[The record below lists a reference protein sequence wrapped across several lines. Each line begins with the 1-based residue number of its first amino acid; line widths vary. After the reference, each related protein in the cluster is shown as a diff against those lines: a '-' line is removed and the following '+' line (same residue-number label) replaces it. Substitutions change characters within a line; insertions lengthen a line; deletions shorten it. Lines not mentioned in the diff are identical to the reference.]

1 MDSYQIKGKAYLKDE
16 IIECSIYIEDER
28 IKRISKL
35 ELSNV
40 KTINF
45 NSNFLILPALVD
57 LHVHF
62 RDWGQEE
69 KETIE
74 TGSLAALAGG
84 VTTVLDMPNTIP
96 PINSVE
102 LIKKRI
108 DDFKRK
114 SYVDFGIHCK
124 PPLISEIDEIF
135 NYAFALKFYEEDLP
149 LIPNYKEHIINKRVV
164 VHAQFGLSEFDAV
177 KYVFEHLLDSSNLR
191 FAHISKKE
199 SIEIIKE
206 YRKRNPNIFIE
217 VTPHHMFLSYEKL
230 RKKHKG
236 YYSVRPPLATEEDNR
251 YIINS
256 INQGIVDF
264 IATDHA
270 PHKYEE
276 KLSENP
282 PPGYPNLEVYL
293 PLFLTYIK
301 KGLLNFNK
309 TLRCLTENPSK
320 YLGIKKGKIEEGYY
334 ADFVIVNM
342 KEEYKIDPS
351 KFYSKSKF
359 SPFEG
364 FEVIGKP
371 YVTIIRGKII
381 YENGIFD
388 LNNFKPKEIKELRF

>member
-1 MDSYQIKGKAYLKDE
+1 MDNYQIKGKAYLKDE
-16 IIECSIYIEDER
+16 IVDCSIYIEDER

-45 NSNFLILPALVD
+45 NSNFLILPALID

-96 PINSVE
+96 PINGVE
-102 LIKKRI
+102 LAKKRI

-135 NYAFALKFYEEDLP
+135 NYAFALKFYEEDLS
-149 LIPNYKEHIINKRVV
+149 LIPNYKEHIINKKVV

-177 KYVFEHLLDSSNLR
+177 KYVLEHLFDSSNLR

-206 YRKRNPNIFIE
+206 YRKKNPNIFIE

-230 RKKHKG
+230 KEKHKG

-256 INQGIVDF
+256 INQGIIDF

-282 PPGYPNLEVYL
+282 PPGYPNLEVLL
-293 PLFLTYIK
+293 PLCLTYIK

-309 TLRCLTENPSK
+309 TIQCLTENPSK

>member
-1 MDSYQIKGKAYLKDE
+1 MDNYQIKGKAYLKDE
-16 IIECSIYIEDER
+16 IVDCSIYIEDER

-45 NSNFLILPALVD
+45 NSNFLILPALID

-96 PINSVE
+96 PINSTE
-102 LIKKRI
+102 LAKKRI

-177 KYVFEHLLDSSNLR
+177 KYVLEHLFDSSNLR

-230 RKKHKG
+230 KENHKG

-256 INQGIVDF
+256 INQGIIDF

-282 PPGYPNLEVYL
+282 PPGYPNLEVLL
-293 PLFLTYIK
+293 PLCLTYIK

-309 TLRCLTENPSK
+309 TIRCLTENPSK

>member
-1 MDSYQIKGKAYLKDE
+1 VDNYQIKGKAYLKDE
-16 IIECSIYIEDER
+16 IVDCSIYIEDER

-45 NSNFLILPALVD
+45 NSNFLILPALID

-96 PINSVE
+96 PINSTE
-102 LIKKRI
+102 LAKKRI

-135 NYAFALKFYEEDLP
+135 NYAFALKFYEEDLS

-177 KYVFEHLLDSSNLR
+177 KYVLEHLFDSSNLR

-206 YRKRNPNIFIE
+206 YRKKNPNIFIE

-230 RKKHKG
+230 KEKHKG

-256 INQGIVDF
+256 INQGIIDF

-282 PPGYPNLEVYL
+282 PPGYPNLEVLL
-293 PLFLTYIK
+293 PLCLTYIK

-309 TLRCLTENPSK
+309 TIQCLTENPSK

>member
-1 MDSYQIKGKAYLKDE
+1 VDNYQLKGKAYLKDE

-28 IKRISKL
+28 IKKISKL
-35 ELSNV
+35 ELSNL

-45 NSNFLILPALVD
+45 NSNFLILPALID

-62 RDWGQEE
+62 RDWSQEE

-108 DDFKRK
+108 EDFKRK
-114 SYVDFGIHCK
+114 SYVDFGVHCK
-124 PPLISEIDEIF
+124 PPLTNEIDEVF
-135 NYAFALKFYEEDLP
+135 KYAFAIKFYEEDLP
-149 LIPNYKEHIINKRVV
+149 LIPNYKKYVMNKRVV

-177 KYVFEHLLDSSNLR
+177 KYVLENLFDSSNLR

-230 RKKHKG
+230 KEKHKG

-251 YIINS
+251 YIITS
-256 INQGIVDF
+256 INQGIIDF

-282 PPGYPNLEVYL
+282 PPGYPNLEVLL
-293 PLFLTYIK
+293 PLCLTYIK

-309 TLRCLTENPSK
+309 TIRCLTENPSK

-334 ADFVIVNM
+334 ADFVIVDM

-371 YVTIIRGKII
+371 YVAIIRGKLI
-381 YENGIFD
+381 YENGTFD
-388 LNNFKPKEIKELRF
+388 LNNFRPKEIKELRL

>member
-45 NSNFLILPALVD
+45 NSNFLILPALID

-96 PINSVE
+96 PINSTE
-102 LIKKRI
+102 LAKKRI

-124 PPLISEIDEIF
+124 PPSISEIDEIF

-177 KYVFEHLLDSSNLR
+177 KYVLEHLFDSSNLR

-230 RKKHKG
+230 KEKHKG

-256 INQGIVDF
+256 INQGIIDF

-282 PPGYPNLEVYL
+282 PPGYPNLEVLL
-293 PLFLTYIK
+293 PLCLTYIK

-309 TLRCLTENPSK
+309 TIQCLTENPSK

>member
-1 MDSYQIKGKAYLKDE
+1 VDSYQIKGKAYLKDE
-16 IIECSIYIEDER
+16 IVDCSIYIEDER
-28 IKRISKL
+28 TKRISKL

-40 KTINF
+40 KTITF
-45 NSNFLILPALVD
+45 NSNFLILPALID

-96 PINSVE
+96 PINCTE
-102 LIKKRI
+102 LAKKRM

-124 PPLISEIDEIF
+124 PPSISEIDEIF
-135 NYAFALKFYEEDLP
+135 NYAFALKFYEEDLS
-149 LIPNYKEHIINKRVV
+149 LIPNYKEHIINKKVV

-177 KYVFEHLLDSSNLR
+177 KYVLEHLFDSSNLR

-206 YRKRNPNIFIE
+206 YRKKNPNIFIE

-230 RKKHKG
+230 KEKHKG

-256 INQGIVDF
+256 INQGIIDF

-282 PPGYPNLEVYL
+282 PPGYPNLEVLL
-293 PLFLTYIK
+293 PLCLTYIK

-309 TLRCLTENPSK
+309 TIQCLTENPSK

>member
-1 MDSYQIKGKAYLKDE
+1 MDNYQIKGKAYLKDE
-16 IIECSIYIEDER
+16 IVDCSIYIEDER

-45 NSNFLILPALVD
+45 NSNFLILPALID

-96 PINSVE
+96 PINSTE
-102 LIKKRI
+102 LAKKRI

-135 NYAFALKFYEEDLP
+135 NYAFALKFYEEDLS
-149 LIPNYKEHIINKRVV
+149 LIPNYKEHIINKKVV

-177 KYVFEHLLDSSNLR
+177 KYVLEHLFDSSNLR

-206 YRKRNPNIFIE
+206 YRKKNPNIFIE

-230 RKKHKG
+230 KEKHKG

-256 INQGIVDF
+256 INQGIIDF

-282 PPGYPNLEVYL
+282 PPGYPNLEVLL
-293 PLFLTYIK
+293 PLCLTYIK

-309 TLRCLTENPSK
+309 TIQCLTENPSK

>member
-1 MDSYQIKGKAYLKDE
+1 VDSYQIKGKAYLKDE
-16 IIECSIYIEDER
+16 IVDCSIYIEDER
-28 IKRISKL
+28 IKKISKL

-45 NSNFLILPALVD
+45 NSNFLILPALID

-96 PINSVE
+96 PINGVK
-102 LIKKRI
+102 LAKKRI

-135 NYAFALKFYEEDLP
+135 NYAFALKFYEEDLS
-149 LIPNYKEHIINKRVV
+149 LIPNYKEHIINKKVV

-177 KYVFEHLLDSSNLR
+177 KYVLEHLFDSSNLR

-206 YRKRNPNIFIE
+206 YRKKNPNIFIE

-230 RKKHKG
+230 KEKHKG
-236 YYSVRPPLATEEDNR
+236 YYSVRPPLANKEDNQ

-256 INQGIVDF
+256 INQGIIDF

-293 PLFLTYIK
+293 PLCLTYIK

-309 TLRCLTENPSK
+309 TIQCLTENPSK

-381 YENGIFD
+381 YENGTFD